1 VRETEAYSTRL
12 LPDFTLDLAAVF
24 AAADAAQG

>member
-1 VRETEAYSTRL
+1 MRETETFSTRW
-12 LPDFTLDLAAVF
+12 LPDFTLDLVAVF